1 VIFGALLFHFLCAA
15 LRADPPSENA
25 LNEGDKAL
33 PQLRVSLFSVSR
45 SNVSATALLLATN
58 SSRQHLQI
66 SGTDLALYC
75 TRASLSSKTG
85 DRVAFVFR
93 DVKGQF
99 DPGKRYFLGPNCSS
113 LFLVNL
119 WNLDPPFLRFSAD
132 WSSNTIGYEFSSQ
145 STAFL
150 WKDGRL
156 EFTRIALTGKGTT
169 KLTESK
175 TNETKFIALAIPRV
189 GGW

>member
-1 VIFGALLFHFLCAA
+1 MLGAFLFHCLCAA

-25 LNEGDKAL
+25 LTEGDKAL
-33 PQLRVSLFSVSR
+33 PQLRVALFSISR
-45 SNVSATALLLATN
+45 SKASATALLLATN
-58 SSRQHLQI
+58 SSSQRLQI

-75 TRASLSSKTG
+75 TRASLSSKAG
-85 DRVAFVFR
+85 ERIAFVFR
-93 DVKGQF
+93 DVKGQL
-99 DPGKRYFLGPNCSS
+99 DPGKRHNLGTNCSS

-150 WKDGRL
+150 WKGNRL
-156 EFTRIALTGKGTT
+156 EFTRIALIGKGTS

-175 TNETKFIALAIPRV
+175 TKETKFIAMAIPRV